1 LGSLSHQKLV
11 RQIVQINGEPTIPV
25 SSIRFVVA
33 SDQKWAEGIV
43 QFVQGAKENAAC
55 IHRLMG
61 VDYWY
66 PLIAYSLAE
75 AAPAF
80 ESCAALYRHWQEVL

>member
-1 LGSLSHQKLV
+1 M
-11 RQIVQINGEPTIPV
+11 
-25 SSIRFVVA
+25 
-33 SDQKWAEGIV
+33 
-43 QFVQGAKENAAC
+43 QFVQEAKENAAC